1 MSVDSLEM
9 SGRRGA
15 LLDAHLDG
23 LFIGCWKNERASG
36 ELAAF
41 GIPRFQGMVDMLDPI
56 RTSVHLK
63 INSKLKQ
70 HCIGTSQYDP
80 RGLLGRSE
88 GNSDGIWL
96 PFGVFQH

>member
-9 SGRRGA
+9 GRRGA

-41 GIPRFQGMVDMLDPI
+41 GIPRFQGMVDMLGPI
-56 RTSVHLK
+56 RTSVHLFAFTLPV
-63 INSKLKQ
+63 IS
-70 HCIGTSQYDP
+70 
-80 RGLLGRSE
+80 LG
-88 GNSDGIWL
+88 
-96 PFGVFQH
+96 VA